1 MIKQDNRYKRYFD
14 AVLLV
19 ITLFAALEVPLHL
32 SLKYATPQWI
42 RFIHFTYP
50 IIFSLD
56 ILVTFFTTITVDGQ
70 EVTSKKV
77 IAIKY
82 LRSWFIVDLITAI
95 PFDLLIADGWLSEA
109 SNAARSLRL
118 FSPRYIQILLQVQL
132 LRLHHIFPFLETK
145 RKKELINPGIVRL
158 LFTIFVVLIIA
169 HWVACGGLALG
180 IQIDPSNKDPV
191 SDLTHYI
198 RALYWC
204 MTTITTIGYGDITPK
219 TNPQMIYTMFVQ
231 LTGAG
236 MYGYIIG
243 NLASML
249 ANSDLART
257 QFRAK
262 MEKIQTFMQY
272 RDVPG
277 ELQDSIRTYY
287 DYLWNNRRGFDESA
301 VLDELPSSLKL
312 QVALHLNKEIIEKV
326 PMFNGAPDDLI
337 RQIVLN
343 LKPVLYTPGDFIF
356 RKGEMGDQMYFI
368 SRGKVEIV
376 SEDGNTVF
384 ATLSD
389 GSFFGEIAILFSSER
404 TASVRAA
411 DYCDLYTLDKFTFDN
426 VLTKFPEV
434 ARQVHVMAEER
445 RQKSVQEKRS
455 PENINPADAII
466 ERFQLEFVNGR
477 VLADWEDVAGAL
489 GYQME
494 RWDDAGSNWVAV
506 SRSITKSECYDLLPL
521 KKATNTYRV
530 RAIVGEE
537 FGPWSKAVHI
547 DL

>member
-1 MIKQDNRYKRYFD
+1 MIRQNNTYKRYFD
-14 AVLLV
+14 ALLMV
-19 ITLFAALEVPLHL
+19 FTLFAALEVPLHL
-32 SLKYATPQWI
+32 ALKYDAPNWI
-42 RFIHFTYP
+42 RAINLFYP
-50 IIFSLD
+50 VIFSID
-56 ILVTFFTTITVDGQ
+56 IILCFFTTITVDGQ
-70 EVTSKKV
+70 EVESKKI

-82 LRSWFIVDLITAI
+82 LRSWFIVDLISAF
-95 PFDLLIADGWLSEA
+95 PFDRVFADGWLSEL
-109 SNAARSLRL
+109 SNMARSLRL
-118 FSPRYIQILLQVQL
+118 FSPRYIQILLAVQM
-132 LRLHHIFPFLETK
+132 LRLHHIIPFLEQK
-145 RKKELINPGIVRL
+145 SKKEIFNPGIVRL
-158 LFTIFVVLIIA
+158 FFTIFVVLIIS
-169 HWVACGGLALG
+169 HWVSCGWMALG
-180 IQIDPSNKDPV
+180 KIDDKLD
-191 SDLTHYI
+191 HYTNYLK
-198 RALYWC
+198 ALYWTI
-204 MTTITTIGYGDITPK
+204 TTITTIGYGDITPT
-219 TNPQMIYTMFVQ
+219 TNPQTVYAMFVQ

-262 MEKIQTFMQY
+262 LEKIQTFMQY
-272 RDVPG
+272 REVPD
-277 ELQDSIRTYY
+277 ELQDNIRTYY

-301 VLDELPSSLKL
+301 VLEELPSSLKL

-343 LKPVLYTPGDFIF
+343 LKPVLYTPGDYIF
-356 RKGEMGDQMYFI
+356 RKGEIGDQMYFI

-426 VLTKFPEV
+426 VLTKFPDV
-434 ARQVHVMAEER
+434 AKQIHTLAEER

-455 PENINPADAII
+455 PENINPEAAVI
-466 ERFQLEFVNGR
+466 ERLQLEFESGR
-477 VLADWEDVAGAL
+477 VLADWQDVVGAD
-489 GYQME
+489 GYQLA
-494 RWDDAGSNWVAV
+494 RWDDNAGKWIFI
-506 SRSITKSECYDLLPL
+506 SRSLTKSECFDILPVL
-521 KKATNTYRV
+521 KKTNTYRV
-530 RAIVGEE
+530 RAIVRDA
-537 FGPWSKAVHI
+537 FGPWSNAVHI
-547 DL
+547 NL

>member
-1 MIKQDNRYKRYFD
+1 MIKQDNIYKRYFD
-14 AVLLV
+14 AVLLIV
-19 ITLFAALEVPLHL
+19 TLFAALEVPLHL
-32 SLKYATPQWI
+32 SLRYHPPHWI
-42 RFIHFTYP
+42 QVINLIYPFLFTID
-50 IIFSLD
+50 II
-56 ILVTFFTTITVDGQ
+56 VAFFTTITVDGQ
-70 EVTSKKV
+70 EITSKKT

-82 LRSWFIVDLITAI
+82 LRTWFIVDLIAAV
-95 PFDLLIADGWLSEA
+95 PFDLIFSEGYLSEA

-118 FSPRYIQILLQVQL
+118 FSPRYIQILLLVRM
-132 LRLHHIFPFLETK
+132 LRIYHIFPFLERTK
-145 RKKELINPGIVRL
+145 KKELLNPGLVRL
-158 LFTIFVVLIIA
+158 FFTIFVVLIIA
-169 HWVACGGLALG
+169 HWVACGWLALG
-180 IQIDPSNKDPV
+180 KIDDKLDHYSNY
-191 SDLTHYI
+191 L

-204 MTTITTIGYGDITPK
+204 ITTITTIGYGDITPT
-219 TNPQMIYTMFVQ
+219 TNGQTIYTMFVQ

-277 ELQDSIRTYY
+277 ELQDNIRTYY

-301 VLDELPSSLKL
+301 VLEELPSSLKL
-312 QVALHLNKEIIEKV
+312 QVALHLNKDIIEKV
-326 PMFNGAPDDLI
+326 PMFKGAPDDLI

-343 LKPVLYTPGDFIF
+343 LKPVLYTPGDYIF

-376 SEDGNTVF
+376 SEDGSTVF

-389 GSFFGEIAILFSSER
+389 GSFFGEIALLFSSER

-426 VLTKFPEV
+426 VLAKFPEI
-434 ARQVHVMAEER
+434 AQQVQAMAEER
-445 RQKSVQEKRS
+445 RQKSVVERRAHDIIDPQH
-455 PENINPADAII
+455 AII
-466 ERFQLEFVNGR
+466 EKLKVEFDRGR
-477 VLADWEDVAGAL
+477 VLIDWQDVVGAT
-489 GYQME
+489 GYQVA
-494 RWDDAGSNWVAV
+494 RWDDTAEKWIYV
-506 SRSITKSECYDLLPL
+506 SRSLMQSECHDLLPVR
-521 KKATNTYRV
+521 KSANTYRV
-530 RAIVGEE
+530 RAIVGEA
-537 FGPWSKAVHI
+537 FGPWSNAVHI
-547 DL
+547 NL

>member
-1 MIKQDNRYKRYFD
+1 MIKQDNVYKRYFD
-14 AVLLV
+14 ALLLV
-19 ITLFAALEVPLHL
+19 FTLFAALEVPLHL
-32 SLKYATPQWI
+32 ALQYPAPPWI
-42 RFIHFTYP
+42 RIVNLLYP
-50 IIFSLD
+50 IIFTID
-56 ILVTFFTTITVDGQ
+56 IITTFFTTITVDGE
-70 EVTSKKV
+70 EVTSKKR
-77 IAIKY
+77 IAIHY
-82 LRSWFIVDLITAI
+82 LRSWFIVDLIAAT
-95 PFDLLIADGWLSEA
+95 PFDLIFADGWLSEA

-118 FSPRYIQILLQVQL
+118 FSPRYIQILLLVRM
-132 LRLHHIFPFLETK
+132 LRIYHIFPFLEKT
-145 RKKELINPGIVRL
+145 RKKELFNPGLVRL
-158 LFTIFVVLIIA
+158 FFTIFVVLIIA
-169 HWVACGGLALG
+169 HWVACGWMALG
-180 IQIDPSNKDPV
+180 KKDPALDFFTNYV
-191 SDLTHYI
+191 K
-198 RALYWC
+198 ALYWC
-204 MTTITTIGYGDITPK
+204 ITTITTIGYGDITPS
-219 TNPQMIYTMFVQ
+219 TNAQTIYTMFVQ

-312 QVALHLNKEIIEKV
+312 KVALHLNKEIIEKV
-326 PMFNGAPDDLI
+326 PMFRGASDEFI

-343 LKPVLYTPGDFIF
+343 LKAVLYTPGDYIF

-376 SEDGNTVF
+376 SEDGATIF
-384 ATLSD
+384 ATLSE
-389 GSFFGEIAILFSSER
+389 GGFFGEIALLFSSER

-411 DYCDLYTLDKFTFDN
+411 EYCDLYTLDKFTFDN
-426 VLTKFPEV
+426 VLQKFPES
-434 ARQVHVMAEER
+434 AEQVHIMAEER
-445 RQKSVQEKRS
+445 QQRNLQDQRNVATIKPEHARIEGLRAVYDSKRILLDWRDVQG
-455 PENINPADAII
+455 
-466 ERFQLEFVNGR
+466 VNGYQVAR
-477 VLADWEDVAGAL
+477 WNDDREKWEFIT
-489 GYQME
+489 
-494 RWDDAGSNWVAV
+494 
-506 SRSITKSECYDLLPL
+506 RSAPLSECIDLLPFRA
-521 KKATNTYRV
+521 KTNTYRV

-537 FGPWSKAVHI
+537 FGPWSPARHV

>member
-1 MIKQDNRYKRYFD
+1 MIQQNNIYKRYFD
-14 AVLLV
+14 ALLLI

-42 RFIHFTYP
+42 HYIHFAYP
-50 IIFSLD
+50 IIFTLD
-56 ILVTFFTTITVDGQ
+56 IIATFMTTITVDGK
-70 EVTSKKV
+70 EVTDRKF

-82 LRSWFIVDLITAI
+82 LRSWFIVDLVTAI

-109 SNAARSLRL
+109 SNMARSLRL
-118 FSPRYIQILLQVQL
+118 FSPRYIQILLAVQM
-132 LRLHHIFPFLETK
+132 LRLHHIIPFLEK
-145 RKKELINPGIVRL
+145 KNRKEIFNPGIVRL
-158 LFTIFVVLIIA
+158 FFTIFVVLIIS
-169 HWVACGGLALG
+169 HWVSCGWIALG
-180 IQIDPSNKDPV
+180 KIDDKLD
-191 SDLTHYI
+191 HYTNYL
-198 RALYWC
+198 RALYWT
-204 MTTITTIGYGDITPK
+204 MTTITTIGYGDITPT
-219 TNPQMIYTMFVQ
+219 TNAQTIYTMFVQ

-262 MEKIQTFMQY
+262 LEKIQTFMQY
-272 RDVPG
+272 REVPD
-277 ELQDSIRTYY
+277 ELQDNIRTYY

-301 VLDELPSSLKL
+301 VLEELPSSLKV
-312 QVALHLNKEIIEKV
+312 QVALHLNKDIIEKV
-326 PMFNGAPDDLI
+326 PMFNGAPEDLI

-343 LKPVLYTPGDFIF
+343 LKPVLYTPGDYVF

-376 SEDGNTVF
+376 SEDGKTVF

-426 VLTKFPEV
+426 VLTKFPDV
-434 ARQVHVMAEER
+434 AKQIHTMAEER

-455 PENINPADAII
+455 PENINPESAII
-466 ERFQLEFVNGR
+466 ERLQVEFEKGR
-477 VLADWEDVAGAL
+477 VLVDWQDVTGAD
-489 GYQME
+489 GYQTA
-494 RWDDAGSNWVAV
+494 RWDDEAGKWIFI
-506 SRSITKSECYDLLPL
+506 SRSLTKSECFDILPL
-521 KKATNTYRV
+521 LKRTNTYRV
-530 RAIVGEE
+530 RAIVRDS
-537 FGPWSKAVHI
+537 FGPWSNAVHI
-547 DL
+547 NL

>member
-1 MIKQDNRYKRYFD
+1 MIHQNNIYKRYFD
-14 AVLLV
+14 ALLLI

-32 SLKYATPQWI
+32 SLKYATPDWI
-42 RFIHFTYP
+42 RIIHYSYP
-50 IIFSLD
+50 IIFTLD
-56 ILVTFFTTITVDGQ
+56 IVATFMTTITVDGV
-70 EVTSKKV
+70 EVTDRKF

-95 PFDLLIADGWLSEA
+95 PFDLLISDGWLSEA

-118 FSPRYIQILLQVQL
+118 FSPRYINILLQVQM
-132 LRLHHIFPFLETK
+132 LRLHHIVPFLEKT
-145 RKKELINPGIVRL
+145 RKKELRNPGIVRL

-169 HWVACGGLALG
+169 HWVSCGWIALG
-180 IQIDPSNKDPV
+180 KIDDKADYFTNY
-191 SDLTHYI
+191 L
-198 RALYWC
+198 RALYWTI
-204 MTTITTIGYGDITPK
+204 TTITTIGYGDITPT
-219 TNPQMIYTMFVQ
+219 TNPQTIYTMFVQ

-272 RDVPG
+272 REVPD
-277 ELQDSIRTYY
+277 ELQDNVRTYY

-312 QVALHLNKEIIEKV
+312 QVALHLNRDIIEKV

-343 LKPVLYTPGDFIF
+343 LKPVLYTPGDYIF

-376 SEDGNTVF
+376 SEDGKTVF

-426 VLTKFPEV
+426 VLTKFPDV
-434 ARQVHVMAEER
+434 AKQIHTLAEER

-455 PENINPADAII
+455 PENINPESAIV
-466 ERFQLEFVNGR
+466 ERLQLEFESGR
-477 VLADWEDVAGAL
+477 VLADWQDVVGAD
-489 GYQME
+489 GYQVE
-494 RWDDAGSNWVAV
+494 RWDDGESKWITI
-506 SRSITKSECYDLLPL
+506 SRSSAKSECYDLLPA
-521 KKATNTYRV
+521 KKTTNTYRV
-530 RAIVGEE
+530 RAIVGEA
-537 FGPWSKAVHI
+537 FGPWSNAVHI
-547 DL
+547 NL

>member
-1 MIKQDNRYKRYFD
+1 MIKQDNLYKRYFD
-14 AVLLV
+14 AVLLI
-19 ITLFAALEVPLHL
+19 ITVFAALEVPLHL
-32 SLKYATPQWI
+32 SLRYQTPHWI
-42 RFIHFTYP
+42 HLINLIYP
-50 IIFSLD
+50 VIFSAD
-56 ILVTFFTTITVDGQ
+56 IIVTFFTTITVDGQ
-70 EVTSKKV
+70 EITSKKI
-77 IAIKY
+77 IALKY
-82 LRSWFIVDLITAI
+82 LRSWFIVDLIAAI
-95 PFDLLIADGWLSEA
+95 PFDYIYAEGWLSEA

-118 FSPRYIQILLQVQL
+118 FSPRYIQILLQVRF
-132 LRLHHIFPFLETK
+132 LRLYHILPFLEKTS
-145 RKKELINPGIVRL
+145 KKELFNPGIVRL
-158 LFTIFVVLIIA
+158 FFTVFVVLIIA
-169 HWVACGGLALG
+169 HWVACGWLALG
-180 IQIDPSNKDPV
+180 KIDDKLDAYTNYLK
-191 SDLTHYI
+191 
-198 RALYWC
+198 ALYWT
-204 MTTITTIGYGDITPK
+204 MTTITTIGYGDITPT
-219 TNPQMIYTMFVQ
+219 TNPQTIYTMFVQ

-272 RDVPG
+272 REVPA
-277 ELQDSIRTYY
+277 ELQDNIRTYY

-301 VLDELPSSLKL
+301 VLDELPSTLKL
-312 QVALHLNKEIIEKV
+312 QVALHLNRDIIEKV

-343 LKPVLYTPGDFIF
+343 LKPALYTPGDYIF

-376 SEDGNTVF
+376 SEDGQTIF

-389 GSFFGEIAILFSSER
+389 GNFFGEIALLFSSER

-426 VLTKFPEV
+426 VLAKFPEV
-434 ARQVHVMAEER
+434 ARQVQTMAEER
-445 RQKSVQEKRS
+445 RLKAIGEKRN
-455 PENINPADAII
+455 PENIDPAFALV
-466 ERFQLEFVNGR
+466 ERLQVEFTHGH
-477 VLADWEDVAGAL
+477 VLIDWQDIPGAA
-489 GYQME
+489 GYQVE
-494 RWDDAGSNWVAV
+494 RWDDGEGRWISIA
-506 SRSITKSECYDLLPL
+506 RSVLKSECFDLLPL

-537 FGPWSKAVHI
+537 FGPWSKAEH
-547 DL
+547 LNL